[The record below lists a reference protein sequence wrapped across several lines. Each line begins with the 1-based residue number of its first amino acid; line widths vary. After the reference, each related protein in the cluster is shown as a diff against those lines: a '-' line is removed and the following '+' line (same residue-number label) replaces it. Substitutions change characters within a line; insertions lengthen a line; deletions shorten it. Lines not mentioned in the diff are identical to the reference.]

1 MTETWWSRGGGV
13 EMWRGG
19 LGSAYLVPALSSAG
33 ASLSGPCSVSTSRSS
48 NRTCLSQASGSR
60 RRLTQLPTAIACD
73 AACDSRKQIGSLQAH
88 RQSPF
93 LRRFLR
99 PPSTRAPSLH
109 RRYPASSV
117 LRAPPPSQ
125 SARPFSRELPVDPYS
140 DHRWDFPCYV
150 WSSLPAC
157 RRHYP
162 GRSDG
167 NLFARTFPSS
177 SAFPVRQVGRL
188 LHQPFRG
195 LLSVYS
201 RYGLHA
207 RQVAYATFYTEGFSS
222 FVASAAAPIATGWS
236 EPVPGRDFPPAE
248 DQRLFTAH

>member
-1 MTETWWSRGGGV
+1 MTPPATSENSMGV
-13 EMWRGG
+13 I
-19 LGSAYLVPALSSAG
+19 
-33 ASLSGPCSVSTSRSS
+33 
-48 NRTCLSQASGSR
+48 
-60 RRLTQLPTAIACD
+60 RLIANLPFC
-73 AACDSRKQIGSLQAH
+73 
-88 RQSPF
+88 
-93 LRRFLR
+93 RRFLR
-99 PPSTRAPSLH
+99 PPSTEAPSLP
-109 RRYPASSV
+109 RSYPASAV
-117 LRAPPPSQ
+117 LRASPPSQ